1 MKDNMNNFFQNNM
14 NIVNPLI
21 IKRKDSLN
29 DSITFSPIIT
39 YVTNLPPIYVN
50 SVQTNQTLSQF
61 PPPKELKTFSNNI
74 SSINQAIF
82 DINELTINNN
92 TNLTNLNLYFLYNS
106 KTANNEDKK
115 KNKNLMNIKKAPED
129 SIRKTMFE
137 LKSNPKD
144 KFVIKVNRTSKNNSQ
159 HKVKLKRPLN
169 NTISLFKGNKTKT
182 KKEIKDQYSFNDN
195 NKYNNCKILT
205 EPNKRDIEPK
215 GNLYLSEFT
224 QISQIGRGTFG
235 KIFSVKWKKNN
246 KKYALKKEIIN
257 DFEYIQKR
265 QNIIKIIKDF
275 LEKTKNKGVIQIY
288 SNLYLKNKDDYNYY
302 ELMEIGEHDLENEI
316 NERRNKNLL
325 YTEGELINIASQ
337 LIKTLSLLQKNHIT
351 HRDIKPQNIL
361 RVNGLYKLCDFGE
374 IRIMKRDGVVVQR
387 IRGSELYMS
396 PILFYGLR
404 ENLIQV
410 RHNTYKSDVFSL
422 GMCLIYAAT
431 MYFNCIDEIREII
444 DMKKIN
450 FVLNKYLEKKYSNKF
465 ITLICIMLQIDE
477 NYRPDFIDLE
487 KELNNIYNM

>member
-1 MKDNMNNFFQNNM
+1 MNNCFFNN
-14 NIVNPLI
+14 NIDNPFI
-21 IKRKDSLN
+21 IKGKDSLN

-39 YVTNLPPIYVN
+39 YVSNLPPIYVN
-50 SVQTNQTLSQF
+50 SVQTNQTL
-61 PPPKELKTFSNNI
+61 PRKELKTFSNNI
-74 SSINQAIF
+74 SSINQSIF

-106 KTANNEDKK
+106 KTSNNEDKK
-115 KNKNLMNIKKAPED
+115 KIKNLMNIKKAPED
-129 SIRKTMFE
+129 SIRKTMFQ
-137 LKSNPKD
+137 LKSSPKD
-144 KFVIKVNRTSKNNSQ
+144 KFVIKVNRNSKNNSQ
-159 HKVKLKRPLN
+159 YKEKLK
-169 NTISLFKGNKTKT
+169 TISLFKRNKIKK
-182 KKEIKDQYSFNDN
+182 KKEIKEQYSFNDN
-195 NKYNNCKILT
+195 KNKHNYSKILT

-224 QISQIGRGTFG
+224 KISQIGRGTFG
-235 KIFSVKWKKNN
+235 KIFSVKWKKNY
-246 KKYALKKEIIN
+246 KKYALKKEIIH

-325 YTEGELINIASQ
+325 YTEEELINIASQ

-431 MYFNCIDEIREII
+431 MYFNCIDEIREIV

-450 FVLNKYLEKKYSNKF
+450 FVLNKYLKKKYSNKF
-465 ITLICIMLQIDE
+465 ISLVCIMLQIDE